1 MSPPSPHN
9 HHSCHIPDEKK
20 PISEETY
27 QRLLSEIES
36 IVSGERNLVANLANC
51 ASLFYHTLREEF
63 HHPINWFGF
72 YLIDQKKNSEPS
84 SQQDELVLGPF
95 HGKLACNRIKFGK
108 GVCGT
113 CIVSKQI
120 IVVKNVHEFSG
131 HIACDSA
138 SNSEICVPL
147 KLTRKVT
154 TESGFSSEK
163 KEEEENEDLI
173 GLIDVDSTALDQF
186 SMEVD
191 GKYLKQLA
199 TILMKASDY

>member
-1 MSPPSPHN
+1 MKSSHTY
-9 HHSCHIPDEKK
+9 HQADEKK

-36 IVSGERNLVANLANC
+36 VVSGERNLIANLANC
-51 ASLFYHTLREEF
+51 ASLFYHTLRYEF
-63 HHPINWFGF
+63 NHPINWFGF
-72 YLIDQKKNSEPS
+72 YLIDQKKNSILELS
-84 SQQDELVLGPF
+84 KQELVLGPF
-95 HGKLACNRIKFGK
+95 HGKLACTRIKFGK

-120 IVVKNVHEFSG
+120 QCVPNVHEFSG

-147 KLTRKVT
+147 MLTRRR
-154 TESGFSSEK
+154 TELHSEEA
-163 KEEEENEDLI
+163 KEHEDLI

-191 GKYLKQLA
+191 GKYLNKLA
-199 TILMKASDY
+199 EILMKASDY